1 MRAVIVRINEG
12 KIFVK
17 DRLIAHIDKGIAV
30 FLGIAKKD
38 KREDLKKMVDKVL
51 NLRIFEDNQGKLEY
65 SLKEKNYSL
74 FCIPNFSLCASLE
87 KGRRPSFEKVKSKEE
102 ARSFFEE
109 FIILAEKEGINV
121 KKGIFGEHMKID
133 LEIEGPLNIIIDI

>member
-1 MRAVIVRINEG
+1 MRAVIVRINKG
-12 KIFVK
+12 RVFVK
-17 DRLIAHIDKGIAV
+17 DKLIAHIDKGMAV

-51 NLRIFEDNQGKLEY
+51 NLRIFEDNEGKLKY

-74 FCIPNFSLCASLE
+74 LCIPNFSLCASLE
-87 KGRRPSFEKVKSKEE
+87 KGRRPSFEEVKSKEE

-109 FIILAEKEGINV
+109 FVILAEKEGINV
-121 KKGIFGEHMKID
+121 KKGIFGEYMKID